1 MKHILTLL
9 LSLLFITTSSCTAGE
24 PVTFVYQ
31 GEVAGIMCIHCTNKV
46 EAAMKKLPG
55 VQNVKITR
63 DEKGGLPRL
72 EITAANAKITRE
84 DAVKALGDDA
94 KMYDIRSLKL
104 VRAK

>member
-1 MKHILTLL
+1 MKHLLTLL
-9 LSLLFITTSSCTAGE
+9 LSLITIASCNAGD

-46 EAAMKKLPG
+46 EAAMKKLPD
-55 VQNVKITR
+55 VQSVKITR
-63 DEKGGLPRL
+63 NEKGGLPRL
-72 EITAANAKITRE
+72 EIIATNARITRE

-104 VRAK
+104 VKAK

>member
-9 LSLLFITTSSCTAGE
+9 LSLLFTATSCTAGE

-46 EAAMKKLPG
+46 EAAMKKLPD
-55 VQNVKITR
+55 VQSVKITR
-63 DEKGGLPRL
+63 DDKGGLPRL
-72 EITAANAKITRE
+72 EIIAANAKITRE
-84 DAVKALGDDA
+84 DAVKALGEDA

-104 VRAK
+104 VQGK

>member
-1 MKHILTLL
+1 MKHILTFI
-9 LSLLFITTSSCTAGE
+9 LSLLFTATSCTAGD

-46 EAAMKKLPG
+46 EAAMKKLPD
-55 VQNVKITR
+55 VQSVKITR
-63 DEKGGLPRL
+63 NEKGGLPKL
-72 EITAANAKITRE
+72 EIIATNARITRE

-104 VRAK
+104 VKAP